1 MNGYHIE
8 MFLLMKSWRC
18 KILQNWKALVS
29 TDLVKGVY
37 FNQHGLIDVISA
49 GHIIV
54 SPVFEEVFL

>member
-1 MNGYHIE
+1 M
-8 MFLLMKSWRC
+8 
-18 KILQNWKALVS
+18 QNWKALVS